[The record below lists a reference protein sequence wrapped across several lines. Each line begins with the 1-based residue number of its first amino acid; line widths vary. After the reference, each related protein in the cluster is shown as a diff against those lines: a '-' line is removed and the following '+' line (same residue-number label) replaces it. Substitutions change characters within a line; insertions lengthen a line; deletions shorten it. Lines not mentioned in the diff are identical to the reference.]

1 MCTSEHE
8 DVGLVARI
16 RGGDTA
22 AFERLYDKYKRHLY
36 QTALAITGD
45 QGAAEEVVQDSFV
58 RAHRAMG
65 KVVTSGSVSPWLH
78 RIAVNL
84 ACNWANR
91 NRRWSSALDIWLER
105 LIAPGLAPDQAA
117 EQVEVDEIVREALKR
132 LNSTQ
137 RAVIVLFYV
146 QGFTLAELA
155 YIMDCPVGTV
165 KSRLHYACKAFRE
178 RLSEDTRLPS
188 EIIYG
193 AELGKA

>member
-16 RGGDTA
+16 RGGETA
-22 AFERLYDKYKRHLY
+22 AFERLYDKYKRHMY

-45 QGAAEEVVQDSFV
+45 RGSAEEVVQDSFV

-65 KVVTSGSVSPWLH
+65 KVVASGSLSPWLH
-78 RIAVNL
+78 RIVVNL

-91 NRRWSSALDIWLER
+91 NRRWVSAVDLWLER
-105 LIAPGLAPDQAA
+105 LVAPGLSPDVAA
-117 EQVEVDEIVREALKR
+117 EQVEIGDIVRQALMG
-132 LNSTQ
+132 LSSTQ
-137 RAVIVLFYV
+137 RAAIVLFYV

-178 RLSEDTRLPS
+178 RLRQDARLPG

-193 AELGKA
+193 TELGKA

>member
-1 MCTSEHE
+1 MYESEHE
-8 DVGLVARI
+8 DVGLVVQI
-16 RGGDTA
+16 RGGDTD

-45 QGAAEEVVQDSFV
+45 RGAAEEIVQDCFV
-58 RAHRAMG
+58 RAHRAMAR
-65 KVVTSGSVSPWLH
+65 VVASGSLSPWLH

-91 NRRWSSALDIWLER
+91 NRRWVSAVDFWLER
-105 LIAPGLAPDQAA
+105 LIAPGLPPDQAA
-117 EQVEVDEIVREALKR
+117 EQFEVGEIVRQALKG

-137 RAVIVLFYV
+137 RAAIVLFYV

-165 KSRLHYACKAFRE
+165 KSRLHYACKAFRA
-178 RLSEDTRLPS
+178 RLREDTRLAG
-188 EIIYG
+188 ETIYG
-193 AELGKA
+193 TELG

>member
-1 MCTSEHE
+1 MGESEHE
-8 DVGLVARI
+8 DIGLVTRI
-16 RGGDTA
+16 RSGDMA
-22 AFERLYDKYKRHLY
+22 AFERLYDKYKRPLY

-45 QGAAEEVVQDSFV
+45 GGAAEEVMQDCFV

-65 KVVTSGSVSPWLH
+65 RVVASGSLSPWLH
-78 RIAVNL
+78 RIVVNL
-84 ACNWANR
+84 ACNWASR
-91 NRRWSSALDIWLER
+91 HRRWLSALDVWLER
-105 LIAPGLAPDQAA
+105 LSAPGLAPDQAA
-117 EQVEVDEIVREALKR
+117 EQVEVGEVVRQALGS

-178 RLSEDTRLPS
+178 RLRQDARLPG

-193 AELGKA
+193 TELGKA